1 MLTLYLWCAI
11 SFFFIWSTIIASPH
25 GPRHKNHSGASV
37 LEGEPN
43 LLTFK
48 CLYPGRPHVTNSRSH
63 LSFEIT
69 TKPEQNEEKI
79 PMLFSFLHHVYVVLN
94 DLLVSDHTQSGG
106 WSWKNTSWATVP
118 PTILLTDKAWHCKIL
133 KQRRINV
140 CLAWFGSVTLHWG
153 DWDFTKKEW
162 LTHLTV
168 SDEVPSWAIAL
179 RQQRRERVNVFD
191 WLNILTNKRATKM
204 FDWANCKN
212 NTIGWRCLIGW
223 TVTANATDD
232 RGVGGDW
239 GMAWVHQV
247 PVTSWSSGSSVL
259 HHLFYTID
267 HLAIHCR
274 L

>member
-1 MLTLYLWCAI
+1 M
-11 SFFFIWSTIIASPH
+11 
-25 GPRHKNHSGASV
+25 
-37 LEGEPN
+37 
-43 LLTFK
+43 
-48 CLYPGRPHVTNSRSH
+48 
-63 LSFEIT
+63 
-69 TKPEQNEEKI
+69 
-79 PMLFSFLHHVYVVLN
+79 
-94 DLLVSDHTQSGG
+94 
-106 WSWKNTSWATVP
+106 P
-118 PTILLTDKAWHCKIL
+118 PTILLTDKAWNCKIL

-247 PVTSWSSGSSVL
+247 PVTSWSSGSCVTSSLL
-259 HHLFYTID
+259 HYRSSGHPLSPLDWIRNAPAFQKYPYVQFFTLKSSLSWIAGMQKMLSWSSFSPSCD
-267 HLAIHCR
+267 PMLSTSAP
-274 L
+274 